1 MCTFPTFLGPTPPCW
16 PKLMTN
22 SGRGSTNTSA
32 YFDSS
37 GHKCEKLLWGFSD
50 QPPNICAASVTSL
63 FKMAKIGQNVAKK
76 KIDQPPTSVL
86 PPSHLCSKP
95 ALLWLTPETGC
106 FHNEALCNIWIK
118 KYRATFHL
126 KLKCENKP
134 KWASMMLLAQQ
145 PGKKISFASGNLM
158 RCIVAVLTNANTMA
172 ASEFDKYKYDCC
184 IWQIQ
189 VAQTRFHQSNFVNG
203 HSWRKWAILLESSLK
218 KTALSFVKKSTHIL
232 ALKNIGID
240 QVDL

>member
-1 MCTFPTFLGPTPPCW
+1 MAGDQLTPPHILTRAVTSVKSCCEDF
-16 PKLMTN
+16 LT
-22 SGRGSTNTSA
+22 SRQTSA
-32 YFDSS
+32 VP
-37 GHKCEKLLWGFSD
+37 
-50 QPPNICAASVTSL
+50 Q
-63 FKMAKIGQNVAKK
+63 
-76 KIDQPPTSVL
+76 
-86 PPSHLCSKP
+86 SHLCSKWPKSAKMWPKNILTSRQHLCCPRRHICVQRP

-145 PGKKISFASGNLM
+145 PGKKISFASGNLI
-158 RCIVAVLTNANTMA
+158 RCIVEVLKDANTMA

-240 QVDL
+240 QVHL

>member
-1 MCTFPTFLGPTPPCW
+1 MAGDQLTPPHILTRAVTSVKSCCEDFLTSLQTSALPQSHLCSKW
-16 PKLMTN
+16 PKL
-22 SGRGSTNTSA
+22 A
-32 YFDSS
+32 
-37 GHKCEKLLWGFSD
+37 
-50 QPPNICAASVTSL
+50 
-63 FKMAKIGQNVAKK
+63 KMWPKK
-76 KIDQPPTSVL
+76 KFDQPPTSVL

-203 HSWRKWAILLESSLK
+203 HSWRKWAILLESSFK
-218 KTALSFVKKSTHIL
+218 KNCFVFCQEIHTYPGFEEYWYWSSSSLTF
-232 ALKNIGID
+232 
-240 QVDL
+240 